1 MRRVGIARV
10 LRRAL
15 CVAEQQQQSVQPLAA
30 ARVYAAHGLATIA
43 TPPPGAGGAP
53 SNSGGVARPPQPQTA
68 LPPVVDV
75 TDQQLFSA
83 CVASS
88 ASTPLLL
95 VVYSTEDAASQST
108 LTFLAQRASPA
119 LRVAVVA
126 AEEFPEIV
134 QALRVSRVPTLFAM
148 HKQKVAATLVV
159 SPGMGPAELAA
170 FAQKAA
176 ALGSAASAE
185 TSAAQSDAAEM
196 VAHGFKSLR
205 AALDSKVVETRK
217 QSATAAAQALSAAL
231 NGAEP
236 GVLRAQALAGL
247 SMAAA
252 LSGDGDTAKD
262 LLAQAQSAMASAP
275 PAAGSASLPAVPEV
289 SAAEALL
296 WLMDK
301 MAAKEAPPEKEAD
314 AVPHAVYEKSITRF
328 LGGDIQGGLD
338 DALLLVRKHRDWRDC
353 AGRTLTVHMIS
364 ALGTDARGNSARRR
378 LSSLWFA

>member
-10 LRRAL
+10 LHRAL
-15 CVAEQQQQSVQPLAA
+15 CVAEQQQQSVLPLA

-43 TPPPGAGGAP
+43 TSPPGAGGAP
-53 SNSGGVARPPQPQTA
+53 SNSGGAARPPQPQTA

-185 TSAAQSDAAEM
+185 TAAAQSGAAEM
-196 VAHGFKSLR
+196 VAQGLKAVR
-205 AALDSKVVETRK
+205 AALDSKEETRK

-275 PAAGSASLPAVPEV
+275 PAAGSASPPAVPEV
-289 SAAEALL
+289 NSAEALL

-301 MAAKEAPPEKEAD
+301 MAAKEAPPEKDAD